1 MKRPLGNERLENIAS
16 MVCREFGY
24 LCFSEEKMRDALPLV
39 ASELAILET
48 YDFLSRAQGDRKDK
62 GYELILACLEDDKC
76 LETLLDTVNSAVDIY
91 LNGEDYFFSLDQEEL
106 ERAIRVAETVASII
120 EKDTSQARRDKE
132 SHSASKEASS

>member
-16 MVCREFGY
+16 MICREFGY

-48 YDFLSRAQGDRKDK
+48 YDFLSRAPSDREGK
-62 GYELILACLEDDKC
+62 GYELVLACLKDDKC
-76 LETLLDTVNSAVDIY
+76 LEALLDTVNNTVDIY
-91 LNGEDYFFSLDQEEL
+91 LNGEDYFFSLDKREL

-120 EKDTSQARRDKE
+120 EKETGQARSDKE
-132 SHSASKEASS
+132 SHSAGKETTS